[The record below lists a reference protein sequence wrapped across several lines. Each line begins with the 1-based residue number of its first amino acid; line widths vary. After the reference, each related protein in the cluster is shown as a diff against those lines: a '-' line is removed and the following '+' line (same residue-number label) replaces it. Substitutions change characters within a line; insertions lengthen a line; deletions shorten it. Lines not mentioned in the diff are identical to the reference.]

1 MRYYVSKPNSHDLDQ
16 KLVEGILRSDAKATF
31 VTDINEADICV
42 FQTGWTTSRTC
53 IKERY
58 YTKGKHI
65 KRAEGYVY
73 TEEFKAKPN
82 KRR

>member
-53 IKERY
+53 TSLLNTTLPPPQTR
-58 YTKGKHI
+58 T
-65 KRAEGYVY
+65 
-73 TEEFKAKPN
+73 PQQ
-82 KRR
+82 